1 MGERIIVHHNVAHV
15 VADWPVPLE
24 VSADVW
30 FVGYSVANLPP
41 IIGVLRPRVGVPRQT
56 VLGIHL
62 PCLHTHRM
70 CGYWTASVV
79 RSPLSVLRVAPDDTR
94 AFGVNQHRVQ

>member
-30 FVGYSVANLPP
+30 FVSYSVASVPP

-79 RSPLSVLRVAPDDTR
+79 RSPLSVLPVAPGDTR
-94 AFGVNQHRVQ
+94 AFCVHQQRVQ